1 MRKVDVNLTRD
12 TIKLKIK
19 QLLKKSTVEEKP
31 LLVDLF
37 TNILMSNKDNVQK
50 FLLAEANQLDKEYYP
65 IGTVVQF
72 NIKRISE
79 WWSSSRR
86 DKMEQNPD
94 DYGLKGE
101 FIQGIIV
108 DTYMFSP
115 TSDYTILYK
124 GLNYK
129 DEPEDQ
135 LVELEASDVKIYEYE

>member
-19 QLLKKSTVEEKP
+19 QLMKPSVVEDKP
-31 LLVDLF
+31 LVIEMF
-37 TNILMSNKDNVQK
+37 TNIFMSHKDIVQK
-50 FLLAEANQLDKEYYP
+50 FLLAEAGQLDKEYYP
-65 IGTVVQF
+65 VGTVVQF
-72 NIKRISE
+72 NIKRTSE
-79 WWSSSRR
+79 WWSSSRK
-86 DKMEQNPD
+86 DKMMENPD

-108 DTYMFSP
+108 DVYPFSP
-115 TSDYTILYK
+115 THNYTVLYK

-135 LVELEASDVKIYEYE
+135 LVELETSDVKIYEYE

>member
-19 QLLKKSTVEEKP
+19 QLLKQSTVEEKP

-37 TNILMSNKDNVQK
+37 TNILMSHKDNVQK
-50 FLLAEANQLDKEYYP
+50 FLLAEANQLDKDYYP

-72 NIKRISE
+72 NIKRTSE
-79 WWSSSRR
+79 WWSSSRK
-86 DKMEQNPD
+86 DKMMENPD

-108 DTYMFSP
+108 DTYIFSP
-115 TSDYTILYK
+115 NFDYTVLYK

-129 DEPEDQ
+129 DEPEDM
-135 LVELEASDVKIYEYE
+135 LIELEGSDVKIYEYE